1 MTRKVGNRA
10 VASLDAIA
18 AVPPRMREAQNR
30 VEWRHVE
37 ALLHSGVPMHAMLA
51 PHGLAFGVVTIQ
63 SREMVVTDT
72 PAFRAYMTG
81 PGVFKMPGPK

>member
-10 VASLDAIA
+10 VANLDAIA
-18 AVPPRMREAQNR
+18 ALPAKMRAAQDR

-37 ALLHSGVPMHAMLA
+37 ALLHSGVPMRDMLA

-63 SREMVVTDT
+63 GREMIVTDC
-72 PAFRAYMTG
+72 PRFRAYMTG
-81 PGVFKMPGPK
+81 AGIFKMPGVI